1 MKIRESQRGCNQIMK
16 NLKDKE
22 IIIGLIIIIILGS
35 IALFLLIKR
44 EISYQK
50 SEPIAAEETYEEAEQ
65 FLEEPENIVEEE
77 VILTETV
84 TEEAAEEEVQNEAE
98 EELVLANVQVVTEE
112 TGRQIAEDAKKEF
125 ALYDI
130 LGNEKYVAAALT
142 ERKQEDD
149 QLKEL
154 YDYWDAYKLD
164 AVGDLVRLER
174 LQKVSEEL
182 EGKNKF
188 YYYGSV
194 DRLGRPSGKGLAV
207 YADNTYYFGE
217 WKEGLRHGKGMWL
230 EVAIYT
236 EENKYM
242 NRGVIEHSYNGQWS
256 KDLPNGEG
264 QENFTYDYDI
274 LTEEMI
280 VNECITNVIGNF
292 KDGYYHGEMY
302 IMSTDEKG
310 ISKDWSGI
318 CKDGVWETIVEG
330 KTTNAVWQSYEEDE
344 QGKREYH
351 YMFPKDNNN
360 YGVMGLKK

>member
-1 MKIRESQRGCNQIMK
+1 MK
-16 NLKDKE
+16 NWKDKDV
-22 IIIGLIIIIILGS
+22 IIGLIIIIILGS
-35 IALFLLIKR
+35 IALFLLIRR
-44 EISYQK
+44 EIRYQK
-50 SEPIAAEETYEEAEQ
+50 NEPI
-65 FLEEPENIVEEE
+65 
-77 VILTETV
+77 V
-84 TEEAAEEEVQNEAE
+84 TEEVYEETDTFPEEMDNIIDEDVVLEETVIEEAVEGPEEETE
-98 EELVLANVQVVTEE
+98 EEIALTNVQIVTEK
-112 TGRQIAEDAKKEF
+112 TSKQIAEEAKKDF

-130 LGNEKYVAAALT
+130 LGNEKYAAAALT
-142 ERKQEDD
+142 ERKQDDD

-188 YYYGSV
+188 YYYGAV

-242 NRGVIEHSYNGQWS
+242 NRGVVEHSYNGQWS

-274 LTEEMI
+274 LVEDIIE
-280 VNECITNVIGNF
+280 NECITNVIGNF

-310 ISKDWSGI
+310 ISKDWSGT
-318 CKDGVWETIVEG
+318 CKNGVWEPIVKG
-330 KTTNAVWQSYEEDE
+330 KTTDAVWESYEKDG
-344 QGKREYH
+344 QGNTEYH

-360 YGVMGLKK
+360 YGIMGLKK

>member
-1 MKIRESQRGCNQIMK
+1 MMK
-16 NLKDKE
+16 NLKDKDV
-22 IIIGLIIIIILGS
+22 IIGLIIIIILGA
-35 IALFLLIKR
+35 IALFLLIRR
-44 EISYQK
+44 EMGYQK
-50 SEPIAAEETYEEAEQ
+50 EEPIVVEEPVVVEETNIVSEELENLIEEDVVLEEAETEEVME
-65 FLEEPENIVEEE
+65 EEPQEE
-77 VILTETV
+77 IALT
-84 TEEAAEEEVQNEAE
+84 
-98 EELVLANVQVVTEE
+98 NVQVVTEE
-112 TGRQIAEDAKKEF
+112 TSKQIAEEAKKDF

-130 LGNEKYVAAALT
+130 LGNEKYAAASLT
-142 ERKQEDD
+142 ERKQDDD

-164 AVGDLVRLER
+164 AVADLVRLER

-230 EVAIYT
+230 EVAVYT
-236 EENKYM
+236 EENQYM

-274 LTEEMI
+274 LEEDMI
-280 VNECITNVIGNF
+280 ENECITNVIGGF

-310 ISKDWSGI
+310 NSKDWTGI
-318 CKDGVWETIVEG
+318 CKNGVWEPIEKG
-330 KTTNAVWQSYEEDE
+330 KTTDAVWESYEKDA
-344 QGKREYH
+344 QGKSEYH
-351 YMFPKDNNN
+351 YMLPEDNNN
-360 YGVMGLKK
+360 YGIMGLKK